1 VAPFPR
7 AAPLVSLASFTE
19 LAEKPS
25 GVGHLGADLDA
36 SRALLIAAELDGA
49 GHPDLIYFND
59 VDKGNHFAARQE
71 PDLFTNEVR
80 AAFRSLR

>member
-1 VAPFPR
+1 VESATSEPTSTPRELYQAPR
-7 AAPLVSLASFTE
+7 SWTE
-19 LAEKPS
+19 PA
-25 GVGHLGADLDA
+25 
-36 SRALLIAAELDGA
+36 
-49 GHPDLIYFND
+49 HPDLIYFND

>member
-1 VAPFPR
+1 MESPTSEPTSTPRELYQAPR
-7 AAPLVSLASFTE
+7 SRTE
-19 LAEKPS
+19 PA
-25 GVGHLGADLDA
+25 
-36 SRALLIAAELDGA
+36 
-49 GHPDLIYFND
+49 HPNLIYFNE